1 MIQTMQRGPEL
12 IREIDEAKAIE
23 PRLWWLGHSGFVVKY
38 YDIIFYV
45 DPYLSGPR
53 SPLNPA
59 MVDHADMIL
68 CTHVHAPHMDP
79 HSLPAMLAASPKA
92 KVILPKSAAPHAHS
106 IGIDYQRMTTTDS
119 DLRVEYF
126 KNGMYARVY
135 AVPSAHPQL
144 DYTPLGGYPYLGY
157 LVRCGN
163 VTVYHAGDCV
173 PYEGLAQRLKPYN
186 VTVALLPISGPNF
199 TVEEASQLASEIGAA
214 WLVPMH
220 YADREPLEQF
230 TNQMLFFRPSQR
242 FKTFECGE
250 GWQIP
255 VNESS

>member
-1 MIQTMQRGPEL
+1 MTHTMERGPEL
-12 IREIDEAKAIE
+12 IREIDTAEATR

-38 YDIIFYV
+38 HDIIFYV
-45 DPYLSGPR
+45 DPHLSGLQ
-53 SPLNPA
+53 SPLDPA
-59 MVDHADMIL
+59 MVHHADMIL
-68 CTHVHAPHMDP
+68 CTHAHASHLD
-79 HSLPAMLAASPKA
+79 LRTVQAILAASPRA
-92 KVILPKSAAPHAHS
+92 KVVIPKSAAEHAHAM
-106 IGIDYQRMTTTDS
+106 GIDYQRMTTTDS

-144 DYTPLGGYPYLGY
+144 DHTPLGGYPYLGY
-157 LVRCGN
+157 LVRCGD
-163 VTVYHAGDCV
+163 VTIYHAGDCV
-173 PYEGLAQRLKPYN
+173 PYETLAQRLKPYN

-199 TVEEASQLASEIGAA
+199 TAEEAAQLASEIGAE

-220 YADREPLEQF
+220 YSAPEPLEHF
-230 TNQMLFFRPSQR
+230 THQMLFFRPSQR

-255 VNESS
+255 ANEGS